1 MKKEVFMLLGV
12 KDMSIPFVSTSG
24 CISNYRTILDAMFL
38 NGWSRSVSIPRP
50 SDNRLKESIFRSRIS
65 YDEYR
70 YLNYRSGGLNFGGM
84 LEDFYLNSYHS
95 CFFIELGIQYP
106 TGCVI
111 RDNHWRE
118 LLDCCKQHHLLLWLN
133 LQNGGLGEKRF
144 QEELQPVRE
153 CIENGVECILS
164 IDFSRSLGL
173 QNNGI
178 GCVVAFVDKADP
190 SLLYSGFQSSV
201 YCLEKFYSL
210 FSDDDS
216 RFRWFGIKS
225 EYYI

>member
-12 KDMSIPFVSTSG
+12 NDMSIPFVSTSG

-38 NGWSRSVSIPRP
+38 SGLSRSVIIPRP
-50 SDNRLKESIFRSRIS
+50 SDNRLKECIFRSKIS

-95 CFFIELGIQYP
+95 CFFVDLGIQYP
-106 TGCVI
+106 TGCII

-133 LQNGGLGEKRF
+133 LQNGGLGEKSL
-144 QEELQPVRE
+144 QEDLQPVRE
-153 CIENGVECILS
+153 CIQNEIGCILS
-164 IDFSRSLGL
+164 IDFSGSLGL
-173 QNNGI
+173 QRNGI
-178 GCVVAFVDKADP
+178 GCVVAFVDKVDP

-201 YCLEKFYSL
+201 YCLDRFYSL
-210 FSDDDS
+210 FSEDDS
-216 RFRWFGIKS
+216 RLRWFVIRS
-225 EYYI
+225 